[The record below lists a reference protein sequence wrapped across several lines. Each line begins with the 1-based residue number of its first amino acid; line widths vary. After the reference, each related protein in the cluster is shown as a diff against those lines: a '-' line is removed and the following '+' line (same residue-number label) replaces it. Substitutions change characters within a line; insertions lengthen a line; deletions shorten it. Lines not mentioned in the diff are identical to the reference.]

1 MFENSELDHGGRPT
15 DYCPSFCQKAIEL
28 CERGA
33 TDEELAQAFDVSART
48 IYRWKNA
55 HPEFC
60 QAISV
65 GKEAAD
71 ARVERSLYQMATGTY
86 VKQQQAVKVKTGQYT
101 EEIKI
106 VEVET
111 FMAPEVPAAQF
122 WLKNRRPE
130 QWREVSRQ
138 EQSGVDG
145 KPIENKTVIEWVVKE
160 PTPLGPK

>member
-1 MFENSELDHGGRPT
+1 MTADGNDTPRNLGGAPT
-15 DYCPSFCQKAIEL
+15 DYSPSFCQEAMEL

-33 TDEELAQAFDVSART
+33 TDEELAQAFDVSTRT

-71 ARVERSLYQMATGTY
+71 ARVERSLYQMATGSY
-86 VKQQQAVKVKTGQYT
+86 VKQQQAVKVKTGQF
-101 EEIKI
+101 EEKIEI

-111 FMAPEVPAAQF
+111 YMAPEVPAAVF
-122 WLKNRRPE
+122 WLKNRRADK
-130 QWREVSRQ
+130 WRDKSDVNMHVTAQ
-138 EQSGVDG
+138 E
-145 KPIENKTVIEWVVKE
+145 KALEELE
-160 PTPLGPK
+160 

>member
-1 MFENSELDHGGRPT
+1 MD
-15 DYCPSFCQKAIEL
+15 L

-33 TDEELAQAFDVSART
+33 TDEELAQAFDVSTRT

-145 KPIENKTVIEWVVKE
+145 KPIEQKTVIEWVVKE